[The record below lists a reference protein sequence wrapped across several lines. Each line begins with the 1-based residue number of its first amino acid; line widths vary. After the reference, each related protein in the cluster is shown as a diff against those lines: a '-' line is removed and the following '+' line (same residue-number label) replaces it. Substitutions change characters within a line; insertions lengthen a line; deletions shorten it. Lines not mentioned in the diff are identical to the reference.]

1 MIKFREAVL
10 IKNKAVLFISDVSH
24 EEKEHYVLITIDEE
38 TIKIPYSNI
47 ACIACI
53 VSKAEKVN
61 KHTGSSISS
70 LELESL
76 AKAENNLN
84 QEVNEQKSRLT
95 KKKK

>member
-47 ACIACI
+47 ACI
-53 VSKAEKVN
+53 VSKAEKFN
-61 KHTGSSISS
+61 KHTCSSISS